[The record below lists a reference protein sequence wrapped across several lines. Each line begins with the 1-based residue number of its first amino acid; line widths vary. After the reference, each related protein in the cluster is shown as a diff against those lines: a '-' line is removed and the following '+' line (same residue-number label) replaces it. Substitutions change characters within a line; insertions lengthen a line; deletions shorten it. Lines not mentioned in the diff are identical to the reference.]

1 MRFAFGQSS
10 RLITGL
16 GGAMALMLAVWVA
29 PQPVFAESG
38 PFAGLQG
45 RWSGTGTIREE
56 GQQTERIRCTAD
68 YRPHGSTEH
77 EIDLGLRCN
86 SDSYNF
92 DLGGQFMADSSN
104 QISGT
109 WNERSRGIGGTVI
122 GNARGSR
129 IQIHVESNAFAATVV
144 LTTRDRQ
151 QSVSIDSHGGGQVIK
166 ASITLRRN

>member
-1 MRFAFGQSS
+1 
-10 RLITGL
+10 
-16 GGAMALMLAVWVA
+16 MALMLAIWA
-29 PQPVFAESG
+29 EPRLAMAESG
-38 PFAGLQG
+38 PFTDLQG

-68 YRPHGSTEH
+68 YRPRGSTGH

-92 DLGGQFMADSSN
+92 DLSGQFTADSSN
-104 QISGT
+104 QIAGNWT
-109 WNERSRGIGGTVI
+109 ERSRGIGGTVV

-129 IQIHVESNAFAATVV
+129 LQIHVESSAFAATVI